1 MFNFI
6 LTWFKLSAN
15 ANKPE
20 EAFDS
25 FLRSLKSTF
34 YELSKMFKSVERSGY
49 KKWLGSLVVQWE
61 KEAEKKAENQILFHS
76 TLTTHIYSRANVV
89 NMDAEL
95 LRRVERLEEKL
106 DRILEILE
114 DELTEEEIEELNE
127 ISERMRRGEK
137 IPLDD
142 LL

>member
-1 MFNFI
+1 M
-6 LTWFKLSAN
+6 
-15 ANKPE
+15 
-20 EAFDS
+20 
-25 FLRSLKSTF
+25 
-34 YELSKMFKSVERSGY
+34 
-49 KKWLGSLVVQWE
+49 
-61 KEAEKKAENQILFHS
+61 FHS

>member
-1 MFNFI
+1 
-6 LTWFKLSAN
+6 
-15 ANKPE
+15 
-20 EAFDS
+20 
-25 FLRSLKSTF
+25 
-34 YELSKMFKSVERSGY
+34 MFKSVERSGY